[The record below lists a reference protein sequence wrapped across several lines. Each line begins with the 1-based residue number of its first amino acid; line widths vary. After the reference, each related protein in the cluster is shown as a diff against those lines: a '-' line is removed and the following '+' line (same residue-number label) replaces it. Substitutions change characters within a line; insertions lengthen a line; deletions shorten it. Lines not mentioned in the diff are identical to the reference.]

1 MHRRNFFTAA
11 AATGLLSACSPRNSK
26 FKTYNGP
33 EITGIV
39 VNKEER
45 KMFLVN
51 NGRALKTYDIELGF
65 EPTGDKKVE
74 GDGKTPEGTYFIDRR
89 NPNSKFHLSLGISY
103 PNAEDIAEARAL
115 GQSPGGDIF
124 IHGQQNPFK
133 RGRGDDDWTWGCIS
147 VTNRE
152 MEDIYAMVRTGT
164 LITIN
169 P

>member
-1 MHRRNFFTAA
+1 MDRRNFFVAA
-11 AATGLLSACSPRNSK
+11 AATGVLSACSNDSK
-26 FKTYNGP
+26 FKTYRGP

-39 VNKEER
+39 VNKGER
-45 KMFLVN
+45 KMHLVH
-51 NGRALKTYDIELGF
+51 NGRALQSYDIELGF
-65 EPTGDKKVE
+65 EPVGDKKIE

-115 GQSPGGDIF
+115 AQSPGGDIF

-152 MEDIYAMVRTGT
+152 MEDVFAMVRTGT
-164 LITIN
+164 PITIN